1 MPTWFE
7 RGDCQIFFVFYI
19 GGGVKN
25 ATNIVYTWVIPRPF
39 CIFLYLDK
47 YSPKVC
53 VCAFFAHQ
61 HLSGNVSSPRHY
73 CFSALTLGGLIA
85 KIHILFVCNA
95 CYVNSRVVV
104 TMKDAFLK
112 ELSH

>member
-1 MPTWFE
+1 MGTPLRSLSTLPS
-7 RGDCQIFFVFYI
+7 VF
-19 GGGVKN
+19 
-25 ATNIVYTWVIPRPF
+25 
-39 CIFLYLDK
+39 FLYLDK

-112 ELSH
+112 ELSQGLC